1 MFAMKTTIHTNH
13 NKDKKTSKASA
24 LVTLA
29 TTAALAGSMFFASPS
44 FGQQQQKKPVGQ
56 KPTTSKQVNM
66 EKNSATKILTQEQI
80 DSVNIVQNKQKT
92 MEEINKFRTAN
103 NIAPVVYD
111 SKLDT
116 IAQEYADYCAANN
129 RNQGHTDKRG
139 RTFGDRMDI
148 HEYRWD
154 SRENLCFWGFDL
166 KPEEVVK
173 CRAKPDSWHRGAM
186 LLPNGKKIGIGI
198 AKFANGTTVY
208 VMIIVDR

>member
-1 MFAMKTTIHTNH
+1 MKTTVNTDQTH
-13 NKDKKTSKASA
+13 DKKLSKASA

-56 KPTTSKQVNM
+56 KPTSSKQVNM
-66 EKNSATKILTQEQI
+66 GKNSTTTKFLTQGQI
-80 DSVNIVQNKQKT
+80 DSVNTIQNKQKT
-92 MEEINKFRTAN
+92 VEEINKFRAAN
-103 NIAPVVYD
+103 NITPVVYD

-129 RNQGHTDKRG
+129 RDQGHTDKRG
-139 RTFGDRMDI
+139 ITFGDRMDI
-148 HEYRWD
+148 HKCRWD
-154 SRENLCFWGFDL
+154 SRENLCFWWFDL

-173 CRAKPDSWHRGAM
+173 CRSKNDSWHRGAM
-186 LLPNGKKIGIGI
+186 LLSNGRKIGIGI

-208 VMIIVDR
+208 VMIIVDM